1 VRPNAPTQSFDAQPV
16 YTASRMCP
24 YGKPPPLKIQLLL
37 PITSWENTCLKERTR
52 VEEKVLF
59 VDDDPAVLQGYQR
72 LLRSDFQIDTAVG
85 GKGGL
90 IAVETSGPYAVVVS
104 DMRMPEM
111 TGVEFL
117 SKMKAASPDTVR
129 IMLTGY
135 ADLDA
140 AVSAVNEG
148 SVFRFLTKPCDKGT
162 LGKALTAAIVQY
174 RLVRAEHDLLEHTLT
189 GSIQVL
195 SEVLSL
201 VNPAAFGRAMRLKR
215 YMSHVVAQIG
225 LPRPWRYEVAAMMSQ
240 MGCVVLE
247 PATIDAV
254 FAGRELSPEQQSHY
268 ASHPEVA
275 RTLLENI
282 PRMEPIAW
290 MIAHQNKLV
299 SVNSDISDREMADM
313 RVGAELLQ
321 VAIAFDDLV
330 RKGRSRV
337 EAANFLM
344 KRFRDVDQ
352 KVLFSLVELDPER
365 NDELTRK
372 CSITKL
378 APGMVLTD
386 DIYTKTGTLVVTKGQ
401 EVSTTLI
408 LKLKNLLSA
417 GAIGDSVTIVLTEET
432 LEETQATAGSH

>member
-1 VRPNAPTQSFDAQPV
+1 
-16 YTASRMCP
+16 
-24 YGKPPPLKIQLLL
+24 
-37 PITSWENTCLKERTR
+37 

-72 LLRSDFQIDTAVG
+72 LLRNEFQIDTAVG

-90 IAVETSGPYAVVVS
+90 IAVETNGPYAAVVS

-111 TGVEFL
+111 TGTEFL
-117 SKMKAASPDTVR
+117 RRMKDTSPDTIR

-140 AVSAVNEG
+140 AVAAVNEG

-162 LGKALTAAIVQY
+162 LGKTLSAALMQY
-174 RLVRAEHDLLEHTLT
+174 RLVHAERDLLEHTLT

-215 YMSHVVAQIG
+215 YMSHIVSQVG

-240 MGCVVLE
+240 LGCVVLE
-247 PATIDAV
+247 PETINAV
-254 FAGRELSPEQQSHY
+254 FAGRELSREQQSHY

-290 MIAHQNKLV
+290 MIGHQNQPT

-313 RVGAELLQ
+313 RMGAELLQ

-337 EAANFLM
+337 EAANLLM
-344 KRFRDVDQ
+344 KQHRDLDQ

-365 NDELTRK
+365 TDELTRQCGVK
-372 CSITKL
+372 QLK
-378 APGMVLTD
+378 PGMVLTA
-386 DIYTKTGTLVVTKGQ
+386 DIYTNTGTLVVTRGQ
-401 EVSTTLI
+401 EVTTTLI
-408 LKLKNLLSA
+408 VKLRNLLGV
-417 GAIGDSVTIVLTEET
+417 GAIADSVNVVLTEET
-432 LEETQATAGSH
+432 LEALQASASSTG